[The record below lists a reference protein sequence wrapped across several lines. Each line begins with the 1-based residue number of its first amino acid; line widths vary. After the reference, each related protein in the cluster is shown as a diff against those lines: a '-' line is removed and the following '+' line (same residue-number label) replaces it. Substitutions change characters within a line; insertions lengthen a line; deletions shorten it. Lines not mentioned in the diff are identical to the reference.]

1 MADRSPST
9 TLDLTTLLKKHSPP
23 PPFSFIFSH
32 PAHLV
37 ACGFGSG
44 LASSAPGTWATLL
57 AWLTFPTMRMWLSD
71 LELALFLITCLV
83 GGIYAIQITGKAL
96 GEADH
101 GSIVWDEIVPFWII
115 LALCPNTLKWQAAA
129 FILFRIFDII
139 KPPPARY
146 FDKHVKNG
154 LGVMADDIFAALYT
168 LGALY
173 AAQHFLA

>member
-1 MADRSPST
+1 M
-9 TLDLTTLLKKHSPP
+9 LKKHSPP
-23 PPFSFIFSH
+23 PPFAFIFSH

-37 ACGFGSG
+37 SCGFGSG

-57 AWLTFPTMRMWLSD
+57 AWLTFPTMRMWLND
-71 LELALFLITCLV
+71 LELAIFLAVCLI
-83 GGIYAIQITGKAL
+83 GGVYAIHVTGKAL

-115 LALCPNTLKWQAAA
+115 LALGPANFKYQAAA
-129 FILFRIFDII
+129 FILFRLFDII

-146 FDKHVKNG
+146 FDKYVKNG
-154 LGVMADDIFAALYT
+154 LGVMADDLIAALYT

-173 AAQHFLA
+173 IAQPYLA